1 MNLGELNVFAA
12 VAEEG
17 SFSGAARRLHRT
29 QPAVSQA
36 LKRLEDEL
44 GERLLDRSSRRVR
57 LTEAGRI
64 LLDYAQRLM
73 RLSEEAAVAVAEVR
87 DLKHGR
93 ILIGAN
99 EAAVH
104 VLLPLIAR
112 FRERNPEIQVDVR
125 RVASRQVGIEVLEG
139 SLDFG
144 ALSFR
149 PGETGLASL
158 RIGEDELVMLTHP
171 SHPLASR
178 KSVSMAEMGSQV
190 VIAHN
195 EPSPARERV
204 IRLFQHRHTPLRI
217 LISLPSLDAIKRAVE
232 MRLGIALLP
241 RRCALAEITLGQL
254 AAVPV
259 SGIRMPRQ
267 VRLVYRREGPRSHAA
282 EAFLAEARTIG

>member
-1 MNLGELNVFAA
+1 MDLGELAVFAA
-12 VAEEG
+12 VAEEA

-44 GERLLDRSSRRVR
+44 GQRLFDRSSRRVR

-93 ILIGAN
+93 ILVGAN

-104 VLLPLIAR
+104 LLLPLIAR
-112 FRERNPEIQVDVR
+112 FRDRNPEIQVDVR
-125 RVASRQVGIEVLEG
+125 RVASRQVGLEVLEG

-171 SHPLASR
+171 SHPLAGR
-178 KSVSMAEMGSQV
+178 KSVTMAEMGSQV

-204 IRLFQHRHTPLRI
+204 IRLFEHRHTPLRI
-217 LISLPSLDAIKRAVE
+217 LILDAIKRAVE
-232 MRLGIALLP
+232 MKLGIALLP
-241 RRCALAEITLGQL
+241 RRCAIAEITLGQL

-259 SGIRMPRQ
+259 TGIRMPRQ

-282 EAFLAEARTIG
+282 EAFLAEARQGA